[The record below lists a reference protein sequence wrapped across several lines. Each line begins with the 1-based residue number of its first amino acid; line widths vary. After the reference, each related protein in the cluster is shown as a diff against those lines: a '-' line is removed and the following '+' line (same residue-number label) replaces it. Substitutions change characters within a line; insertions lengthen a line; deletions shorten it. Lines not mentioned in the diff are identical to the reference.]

1 LRNQSDSIRPE
12 KFSKQR
18 LSVNEDSK
26 DNNGFNT
33 LSLDTP
39 DRFFNMTSHYVEL
52 KPTALVLPNI
62 SAGGRGS
69 IKDSIRTT

>member
-1 LRNQSDSIRPE
+1 M
-12 KFSKQR
+12 
-18 LSVNEDSK
+18 NEDSK